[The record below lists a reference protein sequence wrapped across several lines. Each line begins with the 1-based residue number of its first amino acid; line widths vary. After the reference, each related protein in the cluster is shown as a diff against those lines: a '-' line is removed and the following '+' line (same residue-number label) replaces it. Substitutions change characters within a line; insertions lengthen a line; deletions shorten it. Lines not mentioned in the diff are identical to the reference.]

1 MAGENRTSG
10 TVWGVPGNR
19 HSYHKAERIGKIK

>member
-1 MAGENRTSG
+1 MRENRTSG

-19 HSYHKAERIGKIK
+19 YPYHDECDVKVV